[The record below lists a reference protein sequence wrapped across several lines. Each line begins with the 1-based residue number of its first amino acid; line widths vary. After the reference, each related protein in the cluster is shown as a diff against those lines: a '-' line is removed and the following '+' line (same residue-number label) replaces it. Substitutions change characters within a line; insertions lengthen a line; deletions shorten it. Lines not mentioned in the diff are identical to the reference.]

1 MSLTLSHAEPS
12 IAGGG
17 DYIELLPL
25 GKRFTFMTPR
35 LLALVGLIDA
45 STHQPN

>member
-25 GKRFTFMTPR
+25 GKRLQRISFSLPTAAPTAR
-35 LLALVGLIDA
+35 SAV
-45 STHQPN
+45 